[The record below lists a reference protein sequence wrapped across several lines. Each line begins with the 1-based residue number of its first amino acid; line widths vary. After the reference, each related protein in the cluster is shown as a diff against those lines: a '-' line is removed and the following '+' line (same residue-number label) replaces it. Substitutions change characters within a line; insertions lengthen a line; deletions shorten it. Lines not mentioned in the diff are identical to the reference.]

1 MVESGMLPR
10 TQATCMK
17 SLEKDHQDLA
27 ALLLELMGLLGKS
40 DIRWSFELL
49 DLFCAQL
56 AAHIRAEN
64 VCLFP
69 AILNAPRERYIE
81 SGILEPYTVRAT
93 IEKLK
98 LDHTFFTEELAKA
111 VKLMR
116 QLLEAPAGPSNQKS
130 IYEAVKIVAE
140 VAIRLG
146 AHEELEEREVYRW
159 AGLLLTA
166 EEIARLE
173 AAVETA
179 LQSLPIDHLGDQV

>member
-1 MVESGMLPR
+1 MVESGMLPG
-10 TQATCMK
+10 TQATYMK
-17 SLEKDHQDLA
+17 SLGKDHQDLA

-56 AAHIRAEN
+56 AVHIRTEN

-69 AILNAPRERYIE
+69 AILNAPPERYIE
-81 SGILEPYTVRAT
+81 SGILEAYTVRAT

-98 LDHTFFTEELAKA
+98 LDHTFFTEELTKA

-116 QLLEAPAGPSNQKS
+116 QLLEEPAGPSNQKS

-159 AGLLLTA
+159 AGLLLTG

-173 AAVETA
+173 AAVEAA
-179 LQSLPIDHLGDQV
+179 LQSLPIDHLSDYA